1 MHVMSTLF
9 ITQLQCALKKFVAF
23 NAQGIHEDQVK
34 VLQ

>member
-1 MHVMSTLF
+1 MSTLTVRQNTIAAWKRF
-9 ITQLQCALKKFVAF
+9 AAL